1 MTVLAHSPFAQPG
14 FDDDAAACERPAD
27 YVTVVVGG
35 QLFGLPIGIVHDVF
49 YTGAMTAVP
58 LAPAQVSGLINL
70 RGRVVTALC
79 LRCLLGM
86 PRGATLAG
94 TMVVCIEHEGES
106 LGLVVD
112 KVGEVLSP
120 PAAEFRP
127 NPLNLDPCW
136 ARYSAGIHWLDDGLL
151 VVLDVGALVDPS
163 NFQGQDCPGPAPKG
177 HDA

>member
-1 MTVLAHSPFAQPG
+1 M
-14 FDDDAAACERPAD
+14 PAEAK
-27 YVTVVVGG
+27 
-35 QLFGLPIGIVHDVF
+35 PWIVA
-49 YTGAMTAVP
+49 GASRAVP
-58 LAPAQVSGLINL
+58 GPWTPALLAR
-70 RGRVVTALC
+70 RGPLAW
-79 LRCLLGM
+79 
-86 PRGATLAG
+86 LAG
-94 TMVVCIEHEGES
+94 NAAVAMLYFA